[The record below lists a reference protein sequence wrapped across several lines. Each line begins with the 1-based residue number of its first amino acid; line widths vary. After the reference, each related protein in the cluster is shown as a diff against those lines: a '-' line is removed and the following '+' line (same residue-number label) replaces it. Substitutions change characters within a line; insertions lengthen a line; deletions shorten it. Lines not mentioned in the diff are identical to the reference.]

1 MIVKFSA
8 LPFWKMVLP
17 IPWNLGGRSAWT
29 SCLERIGP
37 RILNFDSNWAPE
49 KKKKYDA
56 LCNAV
61 TTCTHFQTYI
71 IAKMVVNKPAPQGQT
86 SNEDKTGKRINIL
99 ILGKDGI
106 CHPLA
111 WKFNKSANVEKIYVQ
126 SRNTGTAM
134 LRIPGFQ
141 DRAP

>member
-1 MIVKFSA
+1 
-8 LPFWKMVLP
+8 
-17 IPWNLGGRSAWT
+17 
-29 SCLERIGP
+29 
-37 RILNFDSNWAPE
+37 
-49 KKKKYDA
+49 
-56 LCNAV
+56 
-61 TTCTHFQTYI
+61 
-71 IAKMVVNKPAPQGQT
+71 MVVNKPAPQGQT

-126 SRNTGTAM
+126 SRNAGTAM

-141 DRAP
+141 DRAPQNKIRILTGTDETKLEDIPGLAKNNKIDLIVSARSSYFLSDDLQEKLRKGKFSFCNRKS